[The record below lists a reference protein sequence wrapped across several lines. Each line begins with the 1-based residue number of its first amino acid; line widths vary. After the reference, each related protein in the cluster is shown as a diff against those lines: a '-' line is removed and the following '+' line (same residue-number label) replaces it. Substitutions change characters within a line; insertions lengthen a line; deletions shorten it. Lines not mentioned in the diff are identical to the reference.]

1 MNVKIRYIDSYEQ
14 VLFEEYESQHIPRIG
29 DMVWFDEVF
38 FVKDIVWY
46 PKLHTVN
53 IYISETKS
61 SNTVK
66 VAESAEPNVKL
77 EHVSRIKDTADKAL
91 KETAALKRQMFSVNQ
106 HIQSLTN
113 KLGKN
118 DTR

>member
-1 MNVKIRYIDSYEQ
+1 MNIKIRYIDSYEQ
-14 VLFEEYESQHIPRIG
+14 VLFEDYESRHIPRLG

-66 VAESAEPNVKL
+66 VAESVEPNVKL
-77 EHVSRIKDTADKAL
+77 EQVSKIKDTADQAL

-113 KLGKN
+113 KIGKN